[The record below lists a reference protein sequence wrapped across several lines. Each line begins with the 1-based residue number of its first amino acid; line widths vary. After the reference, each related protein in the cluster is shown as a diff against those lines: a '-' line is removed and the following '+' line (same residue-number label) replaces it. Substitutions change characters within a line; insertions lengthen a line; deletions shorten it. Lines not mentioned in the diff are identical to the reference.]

1 MNLAEYPTWEWKCL
15 LGNSKVKSRTSYLPK
30 NNINGIIYPVRKIE
44 LLFSLVSYRCWC
56 VGTTID
62 SARWN
67 IWQRLIKMFQLG
79 TSHALSEPF
88 LECWKFLATPYSVV
102 VFIPLA
108 KFLAVWKTY
117 LCLRSVAYIQSWKG
131 LCRSRINMSWVCI
144 RVTLDKLFS
153 WGTGPHWEKEI
164 R

>member
-1 MNLAEYPTWEWKCL
+1 MNLAEYPTWESKWL
-15 LGNSKVKSRTSYLPK
+15 LGNSKVKSRTSYLSQ
-30 NNINGIIYPVRKIE
+30 NNINGITYPVRKIG
-44 LLFSLVSYRCWC
+44 LLFGLLSYRCWC

-67 IWQRLIKMFQLG
+67 IWHRLIKIFQLG

-88 LECWKFLATPYSVV
+88 LERWKFLATLYSLV

-117 LCLRSVAYIQSWKG
+117 LCLRWAAHIQNWKG
-131 LCRSRINMSWVCI
+131 LCRSRINMSWS
-144 RVTLDKLFS
+144 LY
-153 WGTGPHWEKEI
+153 
-164 R
+164 